1 MTEASGNDGLGIH
14 RRGTMTFDEY
24 MAVPY
29 VLRVAAVRGTDG
41 RWLRR
46 AEHPELPGCFGEGLS
61 PEDALADLHRNR
73 ERMVREL
80 LAAGAR
86 VPVPR
91 PPLERLMRT
100 RTG

>member
-1 MTEASGNDGLGIH
+1 
-14 RRGTMTFDEY
+14 MTFEEY

-29 VLRVAAVRGTDG
+29 VLRMAAVRGIDG

-46 AEHPELPGCFGEGLS
+46 AEYPELPGCFGEGLS
-61 PEDALADLHRNR
+61 PEEALAALDRNR

-86 VPVPR
+86 IPVPR
-91 PPLERLMRT
+91 RPLARLMRSGQ
-100 RTG
+100 RR